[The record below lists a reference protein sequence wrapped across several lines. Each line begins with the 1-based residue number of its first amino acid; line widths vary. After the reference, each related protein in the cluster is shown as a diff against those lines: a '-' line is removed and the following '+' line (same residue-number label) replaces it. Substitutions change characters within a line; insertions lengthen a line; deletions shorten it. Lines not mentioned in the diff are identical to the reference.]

1 MFTPSGVAGDPK
13 IFWSFNETVHS
24 RQNDF
29 KAMSCIL
36 IAVGAGKYPFE
47 ISHLELAAVAVG
59 PRHEASSSNFFGVL
73 HFLTY

>member
-1 MFTPSGVAGDPK
+1 
-13 IFWSFNETVHS
+13 
-24 RQNDF
+24 
-29 KAMSCIL
+29 MSCIL

-73 HFLTY
+73 HFMTY